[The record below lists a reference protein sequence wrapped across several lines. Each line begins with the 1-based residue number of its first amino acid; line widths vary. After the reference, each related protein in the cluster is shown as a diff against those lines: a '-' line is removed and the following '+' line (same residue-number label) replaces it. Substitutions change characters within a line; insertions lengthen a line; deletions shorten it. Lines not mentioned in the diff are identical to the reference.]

1 MTIRTIARLQAAW
14 PQVRARLSGER
25 GSYSTET
32 AVVTTL
38 LVGGAVVI
46 LGIIVAFG
54 TDLAN
59 NIQFGPAPPAAP

>member
-1 MTIRTIARLQAAW
+1 MIRKALTRIQVRVASVVARL
-14 PQVRARLSGER
+14 RDDR

-38 LVGGAVVI
+38 LVGGAIII

-59 NIQFGPAPPAAP
+59 NIEFGPPAP

>member
-1 MTIRTIARLQAAW
+1 MTTRILARIGLGGRELAQ
-14 PQVRARLSGER
+14 RLRDDR

-38 LVGGAVVI
+38 LVGGAIII
-46 LGIIVAFG
+46 LGIIVSFG

-59 NIQFGPAPPAAP
+59 NISFTP

>member
-1 MTIRTIARLQAAW
+1 MTTRILT
-14 PQVRARLSGER
+14 RARLAGRDAARRLRSDR

-38 LVGGAVVI
+38 LVGGAIII

-59 NIQFGPAPPAAP
+59 NISFTP

>member
-1 MTIRTIARLQAAW
+1 MTIRTTARLQVLW
-14 PQVRARLSGER
+14 RQVRDRLSNDR

-38 LVGGAVVI
+38 LVGGAVII

-59 NIQFGPAPPAAP
+59 NIEFGPPAAP

>member
-1 MTIRTIARLQAAW
+1 MVTNTLARLQVVWQQAL
-14 PQVRARLSGER
+14 VRLRDDR

-38 LVGGAVVI
+38 LVGGAILI

-59 NIQFGPAPPAAP
+59 NIQFGPGPAQP

>member
-1 MTIRTIARLQAAW
+1 MFTRAMVKLETAWQQVKARLHD
-14 PQVRARLSGER
+14 ER

-38 LVGGAVVI
+38 LVGGAIII
-46 LGIIVAFG
+46 LGIIVALG

-59 NIQFGPAPPAAP
+59 NIEFGPAAPAAP

>member
-1 MTIRTIARLQAAW
+1 MAHRTTAA
-14 PQVRARLSGER
+14 LSSAWRRCRQLAGDR

-38 LVGGAVVI
+38 LVGGAIVI

-59 NIQFGPAPPAAP
+59 NIQFGPPAP

>member
-1 MTIRTIARLQAAW
+1 MIRKALTRIQIRLMNVVARL
-14 PQVRARLSGER
+14 RDDR

-38 LVGGAVVI
+38 LVGGAIII
-46 LGIIVAFG
+46 LGIIVGFG

-59 NIQFGPAPPAAP
+59 NIEFGPPAP

>member
-1 MTIRTIARLQAAW
+1 MTTRILARIRHGGQEFTTRL
-14 PQVRARLSGER
+14 RDDR

-38 LVGGAVVI
+38 LVGGAIII

-59 NIQFGPAPPAAP
+59 NISFTP

>member
-1 MTIRTIARLQAAW
+1 MTTRILTRIRFAGRDAAR
-14 PQVRARLSGER
+14 RLRGDR

-38 LVGGAVVI
+38 LVGGAIII

-59 NIQFGPAPPAAP
+59 NISFTP

>member
-1 MTIRTIARLQAAW
+1 MIRKVYTGIRLRLGAVAARL
-14 PQVRARLSGER
+14 REDR

-38 LVGGAVVI
+38 LVGGAILI

-59 NIQFGPAPPAAP
+59 NIEFGPPAP